1 MPWEETTPMDERV
14 KFLAQYQQAEVS
26 FALLCRQFGISRTTG
41 YKWVERYRQE
51 GADGLKERSRA
62 PQHSP
67 QAISPEMDGL
77 IRAARARYP
86 NWGPKKL
93 TVLLT
98 QEHPEQTVPAAST
111 VGDALKRAGLVV
123 SRPKRRHAAPRTE
136 PLAHAEAPNQVWSV
150 DFKGNFA
157 AGDGQMC
164 YPLTMTDN
172 ASRYLLR
179 CQVLTKT
186 GTELVQPIMEAAF
199 REYGMPVAIRSDNGP
214 PFASVGLG
222 GLSRLSVWWMKLGI
236 RPERIRPGHP
246 EENGRHERMHKTLQA
261 ETAHPAAATVRAQQG
276 ASDRFEHIY
285 NWVRPHEALGQR
297 TPGSVYVPS
306 DRKYPDRLPVLE
318 YPEADR
324 VLKVRTNG
332 ELSLRKQYIYVTA
345 ALAGEPVGLTLLEPG
360 RWRLQFGPMALGV
373 VDERSGKVL
382 AVKRSVE
389 PSEDPG
395 SAEET
400 TETETE
406 LS

>member
-14 KFLAQYQQAEVS
+14 KFMAQYQQGEVS
-26 FALLCRQFGISRTTG
+26 FALLCRQFAISRTTG
-41 YKWVERYRQE
+41 YKWVERYQRE
-51 GADGLKERSRA
+51 GADGVKERSRA
-62 PQHSP
+62 PQHQP
-67 QAISPEMDGL
+67 HAISSEREDL
-77 IRAARARYP
+77 IRAARTRYP
-86 NWGPKKL
+86 TWGAKKL
-93 TVLLT
+93 AVLLK

-123 SRPKRRHAAPRTE
+123 SRAKRRHAPPRTE

-164 YPLTMTDN
+164 SPLTMTDN

-186 GTELVQPIMEAAF
+186 GAEMVQPIREAAF
-199 REYGMPVAIRSDNGP
+199 REDGMPAAIRSDNGP
-214 PFASVGLG
+214 PFASVGRG

-246 EENGRHERMHKTLQA
+246 EENGRHERMHKTLKA
-261 ETAHPAAATVRAQQG
+261 ETANPPAATVRAQQG

-285 NWVRPHEALGQR
+285 NWERPHEALGQR

-324 VLKVRTNG
+324 VLRVRTNG
-332 ELSLRKQYIYVTA
+332 ELSLRKQYVYVTA
-345 ALAGEPVGLTLLEPG
+345 ALAGELVGLTLPEPG
-360 RWRLQFGPMALGV
+360 QWRLQFGPMVLGV

-382 AVKRSVE
+382 PVKRSLE
-389 PSEDPG
+389 PSEDLER
-395 SAEET
+395 AEET
-400 TETETE
+400 TETEF
-406 LS
+406 S